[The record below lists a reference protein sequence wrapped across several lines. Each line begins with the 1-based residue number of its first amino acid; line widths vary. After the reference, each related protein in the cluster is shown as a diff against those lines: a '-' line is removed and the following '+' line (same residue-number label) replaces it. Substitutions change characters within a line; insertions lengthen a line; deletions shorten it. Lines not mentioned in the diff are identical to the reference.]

1 LIFRESE
8 YYQTIANP
16 VSFINHTPQSFL
28 QRLNALFVGTSLDD
42 LNMRRWLHSSFRERV
57 QHRTKYLRE
66 FYATEYPD
74 AEYEAEIESRRH
86 FWLRTRTEIDNE
98 GKYWQVPE
106 QHVDCVMSNLGV
118 QVIWCDDY
126 DDMRSCIHKL
136 QKAGHSSQFG
146 RGLAE
151 FPD

>member
-1 LIFRESE
+1 MFRMSVFHSEICRPSGSRFDVRALISKDLGLSDREVE
-8 YYQTIANP
+8 IFLDAVVAMAEP
-16 VSFINHTPQSFL
+16 VKTYFL
-28 QRLNALFVGTSLDD
+28 WR
-42 LNMRRWLHSSFRERV
+42 
-57 QHRTKYLRE
+57 
-66 FYATEYPD
+66 
-74 AEYEAEIESRRH
+74 
-86 FWLRTRTEIDNE
+86 
-98 GKYWQVPE
+98 PE

>member
-1 LIFRESE
+1 LISKDLGLSDREVE
-8 YYQTIANP
+8 IFLDAVVAMAEP
-16 VSFINHTPQSFL
+16 VKTYFL
-28 QRLNALFVGTSLDD
+28 WR
-42 LNMRRWLHSSFRERV
+42 
-57 QHRTKYLRE
+57 
-66 FYATEYPD
+66 
-74 AEYEAEIESRRH
+74 
-86 FWLRTRTEIDNE
+86 
-98 GKYWQVPE
+98 PE